1 MSWQFPDVH
10 PCRFVLS
17 PFWSQH
23 NAANAEKKCWLMF
36 FRFNLKYLNRFKPL
50 LSFEVPA
57 CLCVCVRVCIT
68 HVKSVQA
75 VTCYGSRTS
84 PPPRHHISAS
94 VLLHQ
99 GRGAGATCPKLWK
112 KAENGNRSIHLSKSR
127 SVTQSVSEAGSGE
140 WALSLWARL
149 GKSKD
154 QLHRWCLL
162 LRGEGWR
169 GMVGWKLLLSAWV
182 WADCMFAL
190 QPTQTK

>member
-1 MSWQFPDVH
+1 MFIRADLFCPLPGANTMLLMQKKSVDWCFLGSISSIWIGLNH
-10 PCRFVLS
+10 FSALRFLRV
-17 PFWSQH
+17 
-23 NAANAEKKCWLMF
+23 
-36 FRFNLKYLNRFKPL
+36 
-50 LSFEVPA
+50 
-57 CLCVCVRVCIT
+57 CVYVRVCIT